1 MDGFDLAALDT
12 LPHGLPGNAQPAH
25 RLVHSEISLGRF
37 FCDARAQVVGEAN
50 APRSAGGELF
60 SGNDAVVEPAV
71 NGRSGHA
78 ERRCDLPVLHSAE
91 AYFKAL
97 YPANAAAGAL
107 VLLRH
112 KFIRAP
118 RTAAPP

>member
-60 SGNDAVVEPAV
+60 SGNDAVVEPAM
-71 NGRSGHA
+71 NGRSGDA
-78 ERRCDLPVLHSAE
+78 ERRCNLFDGQHLTVGRRGWRLVAMFQWRRRLPTWLAV
-91 AYFKAL
+91 K
-97 YPANAAAGAL
+97 
-107 VLLRH
+107 R
-112 KFIRAP
+112 
-118 RTAAPP
+118 